1 MIWLRFYVIDTELFR
16 QDGDWVLL
24 WRIKDFASNVLVLK
38 LALLDTVKKIFQ
50 LEGKDKGS
58 VAIVCVSLYFLR
70 VRL

>member
-38 LALLDTVKKIFQ
+38 LALLDTVNKLCQ
-50 LEGKDKGS
+50 LECEDEGS
-58 VAIVCVSLYFLR
+58 VAVVCVSLYFL
-70 VRL
+70 